1 MARLQNG
8 CKGRLI
14 DIVVSFIFTAYIRK
28 QEVCI
33 VSVRNLTCKC
43 IRCDIR
49 VVFLHCIEYF
59 YQFFSVGGHL
69 HPHLLHKILTD
80 VSIMSFAMIGV
91 YAGKGILLSVKLGE
105 FDRFLILRYILRIH
119 TLQIRPQVYQS
130 SLASVSGNTL
140 SVICPDDIRRCACS
154 QHQVYLII
162 SAGTRNRNE
171 IHMNSLGFHRFIN
184 PACQFIVRQGIPR

>member
-1 MARLQNG
+1 
-8 CKGRLI
+8 
-14 DIVVSFIFTAYIRK
+14 
-28 QEVCI
+28 
-33 VSVRNLTCKC
+33 
-43 IRCDIR
+43 
-49 VVFLHCIEYF
+49 
-59 YQFFSVGGHL
+59 
-69 HPHLLHKILTD
+69 
-80 VSIMSFAMIGV
+80 MSFAMIGV

-162 SAGTRNRNE
+162 GAGTRNRNE

-184 PACQFIVRQGIPR
+184 PACQFIVRQGIPRGKFGSSVINHYVYVYDILRLHILCFCCCGC